1 MGGSFNA
8 WTGTK
13 EEWTRTF
20 GHFFFFFYRFQRS
33 KHSTWWKKGR
43 SKIESNRG
51 METTGSKHTRPFVA
65 LYILS
70 ICSTLLDGAKL
81 CPLFYFETF
90 FILSSRAEKFSS
102 IACRFSFIVCWTW
115 WGEKWNMTEKK
126 QSWSR
131 RFPPMRQAS
140 GWRVTRSDFLCLLHW
155 FHLFVRTLSFPS
167 GGLRSWL
174 LTPPKSLLLSC
185 HSSLI
190 GLWNQPCSRRDAG
203 LPTCARRV
211 LLSFRVLLIICWVVS
226 RWVSSWPNCMATR
239 GADRWRKD
247 RVSIAAQNLQPRLR
261 SDLNCWLR
269 QQQS

>member
-1 MGGSFNA
+1 MERCIWGAVSMHGQEQKKSGQEHLV
-8 WTGTK
+8 T
-13 EEWTRTF
+13 
-20 GHFFFFFYRFQRS
+20 FFFFYRFQRS

-131 RFPPMRQAS
+131 LDGSHLWGKRAGDGSQDLIFS
-140 GWRVTRSDFLCLLHW
+140 VCFTDFTYSSELCLS
-155 FHLFVRTLSFPS
+155 HL
-167 GGLRSWL
+167 GGWGHDS
-174 LTPPKSLLLSC
+174 
-185 HSSLI
+185 
-190 GLWNQPCSRRDAG
+190 
-203 LPTCARRV
+203 
-211 LLSFRVLLIICWVVS
+211 
-226 RWVSSWPNCMATR
+226 
-239 GADRWRKD
+239 
-247 RVSIAAQNLQPRLR
+247 
-261 SDLNCWLR
+261 
-269 QQQS
+269 

>member
-1 MGGSFNA
+1 MERNKRRVDKNIWSL
-8 WTGTK
+8 
-13 EEWTRTF
+13 
-20 GHFFFFFYRFQRS
+20 FFFYRFQRS
-33 KHSTWWKKGR
+33 KHSAWWKKGR

-126 QSWSR
+126 QNWSTYE
-131 RFPPMRQAS
+131 AS
-140 GWRVTRSDFLCLLHW
+140 ERVTGHKIWFSLFGSLISLIRQNFIFPIWGAEVMTPKASCYHVTAVSSVWGTSRVPGVMLDFLPVLGGCYC
-155 FHLFVRTLSFPS
+155 PS
-167 GGLRSWL
+167 ECCWSSAEWCPGGSAAGQTAWL
-174 LTPPKSLLLSC
+174 QEGQTD
-185 HSSLI
+185 
-190 GLWNQPCSRRDAG
+190 GE
-203 LPTCARRV
+203 
-211 LLSFRVLLIICWVVS
+211 
-226 RWVSSWPNCMATR
+226 
-239 GADRWRKD
+239 KD
-247 RVSIAAQNLQPRLR
+247 RVSIAAQNLQPRIC